1 MSNLRNLLVWLVLA
15 TGAAAA
21 DVEITDPWARAPPGA
36 AVNGAVYLSLT
47 NHGADTTIIA
57 TASPTAKAASLHGH
71 EMDGDMMR
79 MRALEYIALGEGEAV
94 TFAPGGL
101 HIMLMGLKAPLK
113 EGMVFPLALT
123 FEKAGTL
130 SIRVRTRKIT
140 SMGPGDH
147 GGHEDHMK
155 QMKQMDHKM
164 PKGSM

>member
-1 MSNLRNLLVWLVLA
+1 MSTLRSLLVWLVLA

-21 DVEITDPWARAPPGA
+21 DVEITDPWARATPGA

-57 TASPTAKAASLHGH
+57 TASPAAKAASLHGH

-101 HIMLMGLKAPLK
+101 HIMLMGLAAPLV
-113 EGMVFPLALT
+113 EGETLALT
-123 FEKAGTL
+123 LSFADGDTVNVSVPIL
-130 SIRVRTRKIT
+130 SIGAI
-140 SMGPGDH
+140 GPGDSH
-147 GGHEDHMK
+147 GGHGH
-155 QMKQMDHKM
+155 HH
-164 PKGSM
+164 